1 MKLISRYANL
11 RYRNDL
17 ETVSYRDYF
26 ISAGIYSLLNN
37 DVLADIESLL
47 NELSKDTAVIEIFR
61 SDFIISLKQIY
72 FAVISA
78 INAFDSKT
86 NIARNL
92 SIEILLR
99 LSSETQIDQA
109 IQKIGVKRDLN
120 EIGVCIVTKSINE
133 LMELSNK
140 LLEQINGVELA
151 EESLHSL
158 DRVNKALEF
167 YNIKQEEI
175 ESIRS
180 RDLYEAT
187 LFLVLER
194 IATVDVER

>member
-1 MKLISRYANL
+1 
-11 RYRNDL
+11 L
-17 ETVSYRDYF
+17 EKINYRDYF
-26 ISAGIYSLLNN
+26 ISSGVYSLLNK
-37 DVLADIESLL
+37 DVLADIERLL
-47 NELSKDTAVIEIFR
+47 NELSKDTAVVEIFK

-92 SIEILLR
+92 GIEILLR
-99 LSSETQIDQA
+99 LSSETQIDRA

-120 EIGVCIVTKSINE
+120 EIGICIVARSINE
-133 LMELSNK
+133 LVELSNK

-167 YNIKQEEI
+167 YNIRQEEI
-175 ESIRS
+175 ESIQS
-180 RDLYEAT
+180 RDLYEAA

-194 IATVDVER
+194 IATVDIER

>member
-1 MKLISRYANL
+1 MKLISQYANL

-72 FAVISA
+72 FAAISA
-78 INAFDSKT
+78 INAFNSKT
-86 NIARNL
+86 NIARSL
-92 SIEILLR
+92 GIEILLR
-99 LSSETQIDQA
+99 LSSETQINQA
-109 IQKIGVKRDLN
+109 IKKVGVNRDLN
-120 EIGVCIVTKSINE
+120 EVGVCIVAKNVNE
-133 LMELSNK
+133 LVELSNK
-140 LLEQINGVELA
+140 LLQEINGVELT

-158 DRVNKALEF
+158 ERVYKALEF

-175 ESIRS
+175 ESIQA
-180 RDLYEAT
+180 RDLYEAA

-194 IATVDVER
+194 IATVDIER